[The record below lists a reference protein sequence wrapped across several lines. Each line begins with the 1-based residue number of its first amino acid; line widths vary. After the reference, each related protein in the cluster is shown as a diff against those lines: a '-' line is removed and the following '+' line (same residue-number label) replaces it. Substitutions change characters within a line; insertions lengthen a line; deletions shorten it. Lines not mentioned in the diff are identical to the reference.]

1 MTTDPHPSFGM
12 FIRGAAAFIL
22 LAGLA
27 AFPPDGTGQG
37 MYSRQERP
45 EPAAKMRMPFERV
58 VNLGDLWYLQSS
70 EKAKGAGEQISKP
83 GFKIESWYP
92 AIVPST
98 VLGTLVQ
105 NNVYSDIF
113 VGDNLKS
120 VPTEPFEASW
130 WYRKEFTVPSGP
142 GLTHAWLEFD
152 GINYRANIWL
162 NGKKVADASTVFG
175 AYRRFSIDVS
185 AAVKTTEKNVL
196 AVEVIP
202 PQKGEPTVGWVDWNP
217 APPDNAMGLFR
228 EVRVRTTGPVSIENP
243 FVRTKLDLPGL

>member
-1 MTTDPHPSFGM
+1 MTTDRSSSLRT
-12 FIRGAAAFIL
+12 ILRSAAALVVLATLIGSPP
-22 LAGLA
+22 AGL
-27 AFPPDGTGQG
+27 GQG
-37 MYSRQERP
+37 TYSRQDRP
-45 EPAAKMRMPFERV
+45 EPGSMMMRGPFERV
-58 VNLGDLWYLQSS
+58 ASLNDLWYLQSS
-70 EKAKGAGEQISKP
+70 EKVKGTGEQISKP

-105 NNVYSDIF
+105 NNVYTDIF

-120 VPTEPFEASW
+120 VPTAPFEASW

-142 GLTHAWLEFD
+142 GLTHTQLEFD

-162 NGKKVADASTVFG
+162 NGKKIADAATTFG
-175 AYRRFSIDVS
+175 AFRRFSIDVT
-185 AAVKTTEKNVL
+185 ADVKTTEKNVL

-202 PQKGEPTVGWVDWNP
+202 PKKGEPTIGWVDWNP

-228 EVRVRTTGPVSIENP
+228 EVRVRATGDVSIENP
-243 FVRTKLDLPGL
+243 FVVKIGRAHV